1 FYQKKCHIRMTRQ
14 SLTNHPSAMKYV
26 WLSWLWA
33 YPSLIINEHCAP
45 VKRRMLFSLWPGAGE
60 VDDSG
65 GVVLLRVDVVLL
77 GMQDSSEDWVMN
89 NETAIH
95 VAASILNPRQV

>member
-1 FYQKKCHIRMTRQ
+1 
-14 SLTNHPSAMKYV
+14 MK
-26 WLSWLWA
+26 
-33 YPSLIINEHCAP
+33 NEHCAP

-95 VAASILNPRQV
+95 VAASILNPRQM